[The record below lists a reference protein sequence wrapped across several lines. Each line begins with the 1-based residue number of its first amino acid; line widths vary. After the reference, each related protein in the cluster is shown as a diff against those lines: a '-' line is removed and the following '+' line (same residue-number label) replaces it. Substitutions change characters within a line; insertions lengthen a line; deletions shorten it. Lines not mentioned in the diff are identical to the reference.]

1 MVSFLGRQTR
11 MSSNSSNS
19 NRSIGAPAPASP
31 TNGKTARLTD
41 KDPATKVARQRLSVL
56 QLAQELGSVSKACRQ
71 AGMDRTSFYEWK
83 RRFQTHGLA
92 GLKDLPPIPKSHPAT
107 TPEPVQER
115 IVALALA
122 HPTRGCDF
130 LSAQLALE
138 GLTVSGVTVQSI
150 LNKRGLGSR
159 YERLLALEQRVLEQ
173 QIELTPEL
181 VKLIE
186 KANPCFAER
195 HVESSRPGELLCQD
209 TFFVGSFKGV
219 GKVYLH
225 TVVDTYGSY
234 AFGVLGTSKQ
244 PEWAV
249 SVLYNDA
256 LPFYED
262 RAIPVLTVLTDNGK
276 EFCGTD
282 THPYELFLALSEIEH
297 RCTKVRSPR
306 TNGFVE
312 RFHRTVLDEFFRVK
326 LRTTLYES
334 LESLQT
340 DLNVW
345 LEYYN
350 QERAHL
356 GYRNLGRRPIDT
368 VNEYLA
374 TRSTSDLSI
383 SIVRQEA

>member
-1 MVSFLGRQTR
+1 M
-11 MSSNSSNS
+11 SNSSNNNS
-19 NRSIGAPAPASP
+19 LPAAPAASP
-31 TNGKTARLTD
+31 LASGKRPRLAE
-41 KDPATKVARQRLSVL
+41 KDRATQVAHHRLSVL
-56 QLAQELGSVSKACRQ
+56 QLAQELNSVSKACRQ

-92 GLKDLPPIPKSHPAT
+92 GLKDLPPTPKSQPAA

-115 IVALALA
+115 IVALALE

-138 GLTVSGVTVQSI
+138 GITVSGVTVQSL
-150 LNKRGLGSR
+150 LNKRELGGR
-159 YERLLALEQRVLEQ
+159 YQRLLVLEQRALDQ

-209 TFFVGSFKGV
+209 TFYVGQFKGV

-225 TVVDTYGSY
+225 TVVDTYGST

-256 LPFYED
+256 LPFYQE
-262 RAIPVLTVLTDNGK
+262 RQIPVSAVLTDNGK
-276 EFCGTD
+276 EFCGTE
-282 THPYELFLALSEIEH
+282 THPYELFLALAEIEH
-297 RCTKVRSPR
+297 RRTKVNCPR

-312 RFHRTVLDEFFRVK
+312 LFHRTVLDEFFRVK

-334 LESLQT
+334 LEALQA
-340 DLNVW
+340 DLDAW
-345 LEYYN
+345 LAYYN
-350 QERAHL
+350 RERSHL
-356 GYRNLGRRPIDT
+356 GYRNRGRRPIDT
-368 VNEYLA
+368 VNDYLIA
-374 TRSTSDLSI
+374 RGPSELSI
-383 SIVRQEA
+383 SCVRQDP

>member
-1 MVSFLGRQTR
+1 
-11 MSSNSSNS
+11 MSQNSSNNS
-19 NRSIGAPAPASP
+19 LSAAPTAA
-31 TNGKTARLTD
+31 NGKTARLAD

-115 IVALALA
+115 IVELALQ

-138 GLTVSGVTVQSI
+138 GITVSGVTVQSI

-159 YERLLALEQRVLEQ
+159 YERLLALEQRALAQ

-209 TFFVGSFKGV
+209 TFYVGQFKGV

-256 LPFYED
+256 LPFYEE
-262 RAIPVLTVLTDNGK
+262 RAIPVEAVLTDNGK

-306 TNGFVE
+306 TTGFVE

-334 LESLQT
+334 LEALQA
-340 DLNVW
+340 DLDAW
-345 LEYYN
+345 LDYYN
-350 QERAHL
+350 QERPHL
-356 GYRNLGRRPIDT
+356 GYRNRGRRPLDT
-368 VNEYLA
+368 VNDYLSA
-374 TRSTSDLSI
+374 RCTSELST

>member
-1 MVSFLGRQTR
+1 
-11 MSSNSSNS
+11 MSNNNSSTA
-19 NRSIGAPAPASP
+19 GPATPA
-31 TNGKTARLTD
+31 NGKITRLAD
-41 KDPATKVARQRLSVL
+41 KDPATKVAHQRLSVL

-115 IVALALA
+115 IVELAIQ

-138 GLTVSGVTVQSI
+138 GTTVSGVTVQSI

-159 YERLLALEQRVLEQ
+159 YERLLVLEQRALDQ
-173 QIELTPEL
+173 QIELSPEL

-186 KANPCFAER
+186 TANPCFAER

-209 TFFVGSFKGV
+209 TFYVGQFKGV

-256 LPFYED
+256 FPFYGE
-262 RAIPVLTVLTDNGK
+262 RAIPIGAVLTDNGK
-276 EFCGTD
+276 EFCGTE
-282 THPYELFLALSEIEH
+282 THPYELLLSLADIEH
-297 RCTKVRSPR
+297 RRTKVNCPR

-334 LESLQT
+334 LEALQT
-340 DLNVW
+340 DLDLW
-345 LEYYN
+345 LAYYN
-350 QERAHL
+350 QERPHL
-356 GYRNLGRRPIDT
+356 GYRNRGRRPLDT
-368 VNEYLA
+368 VNEYLHA
-374 TRSTSDLSI
+374 RSTSELSI
-383 SIVRQEA
+383 SPVRQEA

>member
-1 MVSFLGRQTR
+1 
-11 MSSNSSNS
+11 
-19 NRSIGAPAPASP
+19 
-31 TNGKTARLTD
+31 
-41 KDPATKVARQRLSVL
+41 
-56 QLAQELGSVSKACRQ
+56 
-71 AGMDRTSFYEWK
+71 MDRTSFYEWK

-92 GLKDLPPIPKSHPAT
+92 GLKDLPPIPKHHPAT

-115 IVALALA
+115 IVELALA
-122 HPTRGCDF
+122 HPARGCDF
-130 LSAQLALE
+130 LAAQLALE

-159 YERLLALEQRVLEQ
+159 YERLLALEQRALDQ

-256 LPFYED
+256 LPFYEE
-262 RAIPVLTVLTDNGK
+262 RQIAVGAVLTDNGK

-312 RFHRTVLDEFFRVK
+312 RFHRTVLDEFFRVQ
-326 LRTTLYES
+326 LRSTLYES
-334 LESLQT
+334 LDALQT
-340 DLNVW
+340 DLDGW
-345 LEYYN
+345 LAYYN
-350 QERAHL
+350 QERPHL

-374 TRSTSDLSI
+374 TRTTSDHSTSP
-383 SIVRQEA
+383 VRQDA